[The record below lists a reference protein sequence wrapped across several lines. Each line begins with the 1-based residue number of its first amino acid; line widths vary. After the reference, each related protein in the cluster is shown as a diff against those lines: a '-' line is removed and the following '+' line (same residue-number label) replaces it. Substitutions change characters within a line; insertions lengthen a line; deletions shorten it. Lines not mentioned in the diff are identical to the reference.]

1 MAMTPQQLKAQ
12 SIARAV
18 APPGVVLERGEAV
31 PKLIG
36 RHEDFLL
43 VSGLGG
49 VAHDVG
55 AVAGDSAHVFALGG
69 AMGAPCM
76 VGLGIALAQP
86 SKQVLVVTGDGDLLM
101 NIGALATI
109 AVMNPP
115 NLAIVCVDNGHY
127 GETGWQ
133 KSHTSL
139 GVDLE
144 KMAAGAGI
152 KRTMTVAEEVDLPRG
167 ARFIREGNSTGFVLL
182 RVKPTEPPPFKRNF
196 DAAFCRTR
204 FRRALLT

>member
-1 MAMTPQQLKAQ
+1 MPPHDVKTLAA
-12 SIARAV
+12 A
-18 APPGVVLERGEAV
+18 APGFVLERSEAV

-43 VSGLGG
+43 IAGLGG
-49 VAHDVG
+49 SARDVG
-55 AVAGDSAHVFALGG
+55 AVTGDAAHVYSLGG

-76 VGLGIALAQP
+76 MGLGLALARP
-86 SKQVLVVTGDGDLLM
+86 DKRVLVVTGDGDLLM
-101 NIGALATI
+101 NVGALATI
-109 AVMNPP
+109 AVIDPP

-152 KRTMTVAEEVDLPRG
+152 KRTQTVAVEADIAAG
-167 ARFIREGNSTGFVLL
+167 ARLIREGNGTAFVVL
-182 RVKPTEPPPFKRNF
+182 RVRPTEPAPFRRNF
-196 DAAFCRTR
+196 DASFCRDR
-204 FRRALLT
+204 FRKALLER

>member
-1 MAMTPQQLKAQ
+1 
-12 SIARAV
+12 
-18 APPGVVLERGEAV
+18 VLERSEAV

-43 VSGLGG
+43 IAGLGG
-49 VAHDVG
+49 SARDVG
-55 AVAGDSAHVFALGG
+55 AVTGDAAHVYSLGG

-76 VGLGIALAQP
+76 MGLGLALARP
-86 SKQVLVVTGDGDLLM
+86 DKRVLVVTGDGDLLM
-101 NIGALATI
+101 NVGALATI
-109 AVMNPP
+109 AVIDPP

-152 KRTMTVAEEVDLPRG
+152 KRTQTVAVEADIAAG
-167 ARFIREGNSTGFVLL
+167 ARLIREGNGTAFVVL
-182 RVKPTEPPPFKRNF
+182 RVRPTEPAPFRRNF
-196 DAAFCRTR
+196 DASFCRDR
-204 FRRALLT
+204 FRTALLGAKP